1 MKKNL
6 QNPEKKKKNEL
17 KVVCGY
23 CFFFFFFSFLSFFFG
38 FLQVFYQTGSL
49 RFIYKSKTE
58 NIVLFSVH
66 FF

>member
-1 MKKNL
+1 MGA
-6 QNPEKKKKNEL
+6 
-17 KVVCGY
+17 C
-23 CFFFFFFSFLSFFFG
+23 FFFSFFLSFLFFF
-38 FLQVFYQTGSL
+38 FLKQVFYQTGSL

>member
-1 MKKNL
+1 ML
-6 QNPEKKKKNEL
+6 VFSSLFFFLSFPFL
-17 KVVCGY
+17 L
-23 CFFFFFFSFLSFFFG
+23 FFFFFK
-38 FLQVFYQTGSL
+38 QVFYQTGSL